1 MKRVLSKYNV
11 YTNHIAA
18 LTEDRSVSST
28 DLSKLKGYY
37 NKWTKRKYI
46 LGCAVFVNLLNPCAI
61 SSKSMQ
67 SDEIVILGALSK
79 TKTVNNTLHI
89 ELCSSLQPPCN
100 TCQ

>member
-28 DLSKLKGYY
+28 DLSKFKGYY
-37 NKWTKRKYI
+37 NKWTEGKYI
-46 LGCAVFVNLLNPCAI
+46 LGCAVFVDLSNPCAI

-67 SDEIVILGALSK
+67 SDEIDVLGALS
-79 TKTVNNTLHI
+79 
-89 ELCSSLQPPCN
+89 SLLKIVKLTN
-100 TCQ
+100 